1 MGNASGEV
9 VTELLESSA
18 DEETFERTDAAYDP
32 EFLDNPEL
40 RSGRHRTVINLT
52 SYMVL
57 SSLPL
62 SLPVALIMTGL
73 NQPFYQG

>member
-9 VTELLESSA
+9 VAELLESSA